1 MNIIESKSNPKIKNL
16 KKLIA
21 DRKYR
26 YSNKE
31 YVIEG
36 IRALKDV
43 DVIKEIFVCEGRA
56 IPKVVAGK
64 TYIVEKN
71 CFKYI
76 SSTENSQGVLA
87 VVPLKVLNSS
97 EIRKDLK
104 YVLLD
109 RLQDPGNMGT
119 IIRTAAAF
127 NLNGII
133 LTPGCVDPF
142 SPKTARASAGC
153 ITKTNV
159 INIKKMDEIKGFN
172 IIGADLK
179 GEDIAGFQ
187 WPNGYILC
195 IGNESVGLSAEV
207 KVSAKV
213 LVSIPISNSVES
225 LNAGISLGIILY
237 CATMGKGGQSQK
249 QINLT

>member
-1 MNIIESKSNPKIKNL
+1 MNIIKSKSNPKIKNL
-16 KKLIA
+16 KKLIT
-21 DRKYR
+21 DRKHR
-26 YSNKE
+26 YLNKE

-36 IRALKDV
+36 VRALDNV
-43 DVIKEIFVCEGRA
+43 VGIKEIFVCEGTA
-56 IPKVVAGK
+56 IPKVIAGK
-64 TYIVEKN
+64 IYIVEEN
-71 CFKYI
+71 CFNYV
-76 SSTENSQGVLA
+76 SSTKNSQGVIA
-87 VVPLKVLNSS
+87 VIPLNVLNSS

-104 YVLLD
+104 YVLLN

-153 ITKTNV
+153 IAQTKV
-159 INIKKMDEIKGFN
+159 INIENMDEVKGYN
-172 IIGADLK
+172 IIGADLR

-187 WPNGYILC
+187 WPKGFILC
-195 IGNESVGLSAEV
+195 IGNESEGLSAEV
-207 KVSAKV
+207 ISSAKA
-213 LVSIPISNSVES
+213 LVSIPISDSVES

-237 CATMGKGGQSQK
+237 CATRK
-249 QINLT
+249 